1 MSFVNKTSMKATN
14 IIMIALGG
22 LVACTTLVACKDNG
36 AAQAGQRGMA
46 PINVTVMPLQKRTV
60 ELTST
65 WFGHLRGVEQ
75 ADIRPEVSG
84 KLLEQVYW
92 HGSLCEKGEVL
103 FRIDP
108 ASYQAAYDQAAASVA
123 AAKAGVLQA
132 EVADEQAQKD
142 LARFSSLVESGS
154 VSDKQ
159 FTDAQHAKRRCEAA
173 LAMARAQVALAE
185 AALEQAQLNL
195 DRCTIRAPFKGLA
208 TQAGVSVGDFVAA
221 GQVVMTRM
229 SSVDPI
235 RVDFSVPAR
244 QVSEQAQVGA
254 YFDAPDKMSPVREF
268 DLILEDGTVFEHK
281 GRVHAVDSEIS
292 QATGTVKFVGYVPNP
307 PLKLRTGAAVRVQ
320 ARTGEIK
327 DALLVPSRALI
338 SSMNHR
344 YIYVVAPDNTPL
356 PIDVKLGKELVLD
369 MPNGDGTTAPMLMQV
384 VTGTVKPIADTL
396 RENGIANVEDA
407 QVIVG
412 GGQMAAQY
420 AMANAAMRKA
430 GAQGGFGTVVPRPF
444 IYEKPETTV
453 NSVTAGNA
461 E

>member
-1 MSFVNKTSMKATN
+1 MKASN
-14 IIMIALGG
+14 IVTMALGG
-22 LVACTTLVACKDNG
+22 LVAATALVACKEDAG
-36 AAQAGQRGMA
+36 AQAARQGMA

-60 ELTST
+60 ELKST
-65 WFGHLRGVEQ
+65 WFGHLRGVDQ

-84 KLLEQVYW
+84 KLLEQIYW

-108 ASYQAAYDQAAASVA
+108 ATYQAAYEQAVANVA

-142 LARFSSLVESGS
+142 VERYTALVESGS

-159 FTDAQHAKRRCEAA
+159 FTDAKHGKRRCEAA
-173 LAMARAQVALAE
+173 LAMARAQVAQAE
-185 AALEQAQLNL
+185 AALEMAKLNL
-195 DRCTIRAPFKGLA
+195 ERCTIRAPFKGLA
-208 TQAGVSVGDFVAA
+208 TRANVSVGDFVTA

-229 SSVDPI
+229 SSIDPI

-244 QVSEQAQVGA
+244 QMNEQVLDSE
-254 YFDAPDKMSPVREF
+254 YYDMPDKMSPVREF
-268 DLILEDGTVFEHK
+268 DLILEDGSVFEHK
-281 GRVHAVDSEIS
+281 GRIHAVDSEIS
-292 QATGTVKFVGYVPNP
+292 QATGTVKFVGYIPNP
-307 PLKLRTGAAVRVQ
+307 QLKLRAGAAVRVS

-327 DALLVPSRALI
+327 DALLVPARALV

-344 YIYVVAPDNTPL
+344 FIYIVAPDNTPL
-356 PIDVKLGKELVLD
+356 GIDVKLGKELVMD
-369 MPNGDGTTAPMLMQV
+369 MPNGDGTTVPMLMQV
-384 VTGTVKPIADTL
+384 VTGTVKPIAETL
-396 RENGIANVEDA
+396 REAGIEDVENA

-420 AMANAAMRKA
+420 ALANAGMRKA
-430 GAQGGFGTVVPRPF
+430 GAQGGFGTVIPQPF
-444 IYEKPETTV
+444 IYEKPTATV
-453 NSVTAGNA
+453 ESVTTEKAA

>member
-1 MSFVNKTSMKATN
+1 
-14 IIMIALGG
+14 MIALGG
-22 LVACTTLVACKDNG
+22 LVACTTLVACKDNAG
-36 AAQAGQRGMA
+36 AHAAQRGMA

-92 HGSLCEKGEVL
+92 HGSLCEKDEVL

-108 ASYQAAYDQAAASVA
+108 SNYQAAYDQALANVA
-123 AAKAGVLQA
+123 AARAGVLQA
-132 EVADEQAQKD
+132 IVADEQAQKD
-142 LARFSSLVESGS
+142 LERFSSLVQSGS
-154 VSDKQ
+154 VSEKQ

-173 LAMARAQVALAE
+173 LAMAKAQVAQAE
-185 AALEQAQLNL
+185 AATEMAKLNL

-208 TQAGVSVGDFVAA
+208 THSNVSVGDFVAA

-235 RVDFSVPAR
+235 RVDFSVPSR
-244 QVSEQAQVGA
+244 QMQAQTSGDE
-254 YFDAPDKMSPVREF
+254 YFDAPDKLSPVKEF
-268 DLILEDGTVFEHK
+268 DLILEDGSVFEHK
-281 GRVHAVDSEIS
+281 GTVHSVDSEIS
-292 QATGTVKFVGYVPNP
+292 QSTGTVKFVGYIPNP
-307 PLKLRTGAAVRVQ
+307 QLKLRTGAAVRVS
-320 ARTGEIK
+320 AKTGEIK

-344 YIYVVAPDNTPL
+344 FIYVVAPDNTPL
-356 PIDVKLGKELVLD
+356 GIDVTLGKELVLD
-369 MPNGDGTTAPMLMQV
+369 MPNGDGTTVPMLMQV
-384 VTGTVKPIADTL
+384 VTGTVKPIAETL
-396 RENGIANVEDA
+396 KEAGIENVEDA

-420 AMANAAMRKA
+420 ALANAGMRRA
-430 GAQGGFGTVVPRPF
+430 GAQGGFGTVVARPF
-444 IYEKPETTV
+444 VYEKPTATV
-453 NSVTAGNA
+453 NSVTTDNKA

>member
-1 MSFVNKTSMKATN
+1 
-14 IIMIALGG
+14 MIALGG
-22 LVACTTLVACKDNG
+22 LVACTTLVACKDNAG
-36 AAQAGQRGMA
+36 AQAAQRGMA

-60 ELTST
+60 DLTST
-65 WFGHLRGVEQ
+65 WFGHLRGVDQ

-92 HGSLCEKGEVL
+92 HGSLCEKDEVL

-108 ASYQAAYDQAAASVA
+108 SNYQAAYDQALANVA

-132 EVADEQAQKD
+132 QVADEQAQKD
-142 LARFSSLVESGS
+142 LERFSALVESGS
-154 VSDKQ
+154 VSEKQ

-173 LAMARAQVALAE
+173 LAMAKAQVAQAE
-185 AALEQAQLNL
+185 AATQMAKLNL

-208 TQAGVSVGDFVAA
+208 TKSNVSVGDFVAA

-229 SSVDPI
+229 SSIDPI

-244 QVSEQAQVGA
+244 QMNQQAQGEE
-254 YFDAPDKMSPVREF
+254 YYDLPDKMSPVKEF
-268 DLILEDGTVFEHK
+268 DLILEDGSVFEHK
-281 GRVHAVDSEIS
+281 GTVHAVDSEIS
-292 QATGTVKFVGYVPNP
+292 QSTGTVKFVGYVPNP
-307 PLKLRTGAAVRVQ
+307 QLKLRTGAAVRVS

-327 DALLVPSRALI
+327 DALLVPARALI

-344 YIYVVAPDNTPL
+344 FIYVVAPDNTPL
-356 PIDVKLGKELVLD
+356 GIDVKLGKELVLD
-369 MPNGDGTTAPMLMQV
+369 MPNGDGTVVPMLMQV
-384 VTGTVKPIADTL
+384 VTGTVKPIAETL
-396 RENGIANVEDA
+396 KEAGIENVEDA

-420 AMANAAMRKA
+420 ALANAGMRKA
-430 GAQGGFGTVVPRPF
+430 GAQGGFGTVVPQPF
-444 IYEKPETTV
+444 IYEQPTTTV
-453 NSVTAGNA
+453 ESVTTDNDA

>member
-1 MSFVNKTSMKATN
+1 
-14 IIMIALGG
+14 MIALGG
-22 LVACTTLVACKDNG
+22 LVACTTLVACKDNAG
-36 AAQAGQRGMA
+36 AQTARQGMA

-60 ELTST
+60 DLTST
-65 WFGHLRGVEQ
+65 WFGHLRGVDQ

-92 HGSLCEKGEVL
+92 HGSLCEKDEVL

-108 ASYQAAYDQAAASVA
+108 SNYQAAYDQALANVA

-132 EVADEQAQKD
+132 QVADEQAQKD
-142 LARFSSLVESGS
+142 LERFSALVESGS
-154 VSDKQ
+154 VSEKQ

-173 LAMARAQVALAE
+173 LAMAKAQVAQAE
-185 AALEQAQLNL
+185 AATQMAKLNL

-208 TQAGVSVGDFVAA
+208 TKSNVSVGDFVAA

-229 SSVDPI
+229 SSIDPI

-244 QVSEQAQVGA
+244 QMNQQTQGEE
-254 YFDAPDKMSPVREF
+254 YYDLPDKMSPVKEF
-268 DLILEDGTVFEHK
+268 DLILEDGSVFEHK
-281 GRVHAVDSEIS
+281 GTVHAVDSEIS
-292 QATGTVKFVGYVPNP
+292 QSTGTVKFVGYVPNP
-307 PLKLRTGAAVRVQ
+307 QLKLRTGAAVRVS

-327 DALLVPSRALI
+327 DALLVPARALI

-344 YIYVVAPDNTPL
+344 FIYVVAPDNTPL
-356 PIDVKLGKELVLD
+356 GIDVKLGKELVLD
-369 MPNGDGTTAPMLMQV
+369 MPNGDGTVVPMLMQV
-384 VTGTVKPIADTL
+384 VTGTVKPIAETL
-396 RENGIANVEDA
+396 KEAGIENVEDA

-420 AMANAAMRKA
+420 ALANAGMRKA
-430 GAQGGFGTVVPRPF
+430 GAQGGFGTVVPQPF
-444 IYEKPETTV
+444 IYEKPTTTV
-453 NSVTAGNA
+453 ESVTTDNDA

>member
-1 MSFVNKTSMKATN
+1 
-14 IIMIALGG
+14 MIALGG
-22 LVACTTLVACKDNG
+22 LVASTALVACREDAG
-36 AAQAGQRGMA
+36 ANTAQRGMA

-60 ELTST
+60 ELKST
-65 WFGHLRGVEQ
+65 WFGHLRGVDQ

-84 KLLEQVYW
+84 KLLEQIYW

-108 ASYQAAYDQAAASVA
+108 STYQAAYDQAVANVA

-142 LARFSSLVESGS
+142 VERYTALVESGS
-154 VSDKQ
+154 VSEKQ
-159 FTDAQHAKRRCEAA
+159 FTDARHGKRRCEAA
-173 LAMARAQVALAE
+173 LAMARAQVAQAE
-185 AALEQAQLNL
+185 AALEMAKLNL

-208 TQAGVSVGDFVAA
+208 SKSNVSVGDYVAA

-229 SSVDPI
+229 SSIDPI

-244 QVSEQAQVGA
+244 QMNEQAQEGD
-254 YFDAPDKMSPVREF
+254 YYDLPDKMSPVKEF

-281 GRVHAVDSEIS
+281 GKVHAVDSEIS
-292 QATGTVKFVGYVPNP
+292 QATGTVKFVGYIPNP
-307 PLKLRTGAAVRVQ
+307 QLKLRTGAAVRVS
-320 ARTGEIK
+320 AKTGEIK

-344 YIYVVAPDNTPL
+344 FIYVVAPDNTPL
-356 PIDVKLGKELVLD
+356 GIDVKLGKELVLD
-369 MPNGDGTTAPMLMQV
+369 MPNGDGTTVPMLMQV
-384 VTGTVKPIADTL
+384 VTGTVKPIAETL
-396 RENGIANVEDA
+396 REAGIENVEEA
-407 QVIVG
+407 RVIVG

-420 AMANAAMRKA
+420 ALANAGMRKA
-430 GAQGGFGTVVPRPF
+430 GAQGGFGTVVPQPF
-444 IYEKPETTV
+444 IYEQPTTTV
-453 NSVTAGNA
+453 ESVTSDNDA

>member
-1 MSFVNKTSMKATN
+1 
-14 IIMIALGG
+14 MIALGG
-22 LVACTTLVACKDNG
+22 LVACTTLVACKDNAG
-36 AAQAGQRGMA
+36 AQTARQGMA

-60 ELTST
+60 DLTST
-65 WFGHLRGVEQ
+65 WFGHLRGVDQ

-92 HGSLCEKGEVL
+92 HGSLCEKDEVL

-108 ASYQAAYDQAAASVA
+108 SNYQAAYDQALANVA

-132 EVADEQAQKD
+132 QVADEQAQKD
-142 LARFSSLVESGS
+142 LERFSALVESGS
-154 VSDKQ
+154 VSEKQ

-173 LAMARAQVALAE
+173 LAMAKAQVAQAE
-185 AALEQAQLNL
+185 AATQMAKLNL

-208 TQAGVSVGDFVAA
+208 TKSNVSVGDFVAA

-229 SSVDPI
+229 SSIDPI

-244 QVSEQAQVGA
+244 QMNQQAQGED
-254 YFDAPDKMSPVREF
+254 YYDLPDKMSPVKEF
-268 DLILEDGTVFEHK
+268 DLILEDGSVFEHK
-281 GRVHAVDSEIS
+281 GTVHAVDSEIS
-292 QATGTVKFVGYVPNP
+292 QSTGTVKFVGYVPNP
-307 PLKLRTGAAVRVQ
+307 QLKLRTGAAVRVS

-327 DALLVPSRALI
+327 DALLVPARALI

-344 YIYVVAPDNTPL
+344 FIYVVAPDNTPL
-356 PIDVKLGKELVLD
+356 GIDVKLGKELVLD
-369 MPNGDGTTAPMLMQV
+369 MPNGDGTVVPMLMQV
-384 VTGTVKPIADTL
+384 VTGTVKPIAETL
-396 RENGIANVEDA
+396 KEAGIENVEDA

-420 AMANAAMRKA
+420 ALANAGMRKA
-430 GAQGGFGTVVPRPF
+430 GAQGGFGTVVPQPF
-444 IYEKPETTV
+444 IYEKPTTTV
-453 NSVTAGNA
+453 ESVTTDNDA

>member
-1 MSFVNKTSMKATN
+1 MKATN
-14 IIMIALGG
+14 IVMIALGG
-22 LVACTTLVACKDNG
+22 LVASTALVACKEDAG
-36 AAQAGQRGMA
+36 ANAAQRGMA

-60 ELTST
+60 ELKST
-65 WFGHLRGVEQ
+65 WFGHLRGVDQ

-84 KLLEQVYW
+84 KLLEQIYW
-92 HGSLCEKGEVL
+92 HGSLCEKDEVL

-108 ASYQAAYDQAAASVA
+108 ATYQAAYDQAVANVA

-142 LARFSSLVESGS
+142 VERYTALVESGS
-154 VSDKQ
+154 VSEKQ
-159 FTDAQHAKRRCEAA
+159 FTDAKHGKRRCEAA
-173 LAMARAQVALAE
+173 LAMARAQVSQAE
-185 AALEQAQLNL
+185 AALEMAKLNL

-208 TQAGVSVGDFVAA
+208 SKSNVSVGDFVAA

-229 SSVDPI
+229 SSIDPI

-244 QVSEQAQVGA
+244 QMSEQAQEGD
-254 YFDAPDKMSPVREF
+254 YYDLPDKMSPVKEF

-281 GRVHAVDSEIS
+281 GKVHAVDSEIS
-292 QATGTVKFVGYVPNP
+292 QATGTVKFVGYIPNP
-307 PLKLRTGAAVRVQ
+307 QLKLRTGAAVRVS
-320 ARTGEIK
+320 AKTGEIK

-344 YIYVVAPDNTPL
+344 FIYVVAPDNTPL
-356 PIDVKLGKELVLD
+356 GIDVKLGKELVLD

-384 VTGTVKPIADTL
+384 VTGTVKPIAETL
-396 RENGIANVEDA
+396 REAGIENVEDA
-407 QVIVG
+407 RVIVG

-420 AMANAAMRKA
+420 ALANAGMRKA
-430 GAQGGFGTVVPRPF
+430 GAQGGFGTVVPQPF
-444 IYEKPETTV
+444 IYEQPTTTV
-453 NSVTAGNA
+453 ESVTSDNDA

>member
-1 MSFVNKTSMKATN
+1 
-14 IIMIALGG
+14 MIALGG
-22 LVACTTLVACKDNG
+22 MVACTTLVACKDNAG
-36 AAQAGQRGMA
+36 AQAAQRGMA

-65 WFGHLRGVEQ
+65 WFGHLRGVDQ

-92 HGSLCEKGEVL
+92 HGSLCEKDEVL

-108 ASYQAAYDQAAASVA
+108 ATYQAAYDQALANVA
-123 AAKAGVLQA
+123 VSKALVAQA
-132 EVADEQAQKD
+132 QVADEQAQKD
-142 LARFSSLVESGS
+142 LERFSALVQSGS

-173 LAMARAQVALAE
+173 LVMAKAQVAQAE
-185 AALEQAQLNL
+185 AATEMAKLNL

-208 TQAGVSVGDFVAA
+208 TRSNVSVGDFVAA

-229 SSVDPI
+229 SSIDPI

-244 QVSEQAQVGA
+244 QMSEQAQGEE
-254 YFDAPDKMSPVREF
+254 YYDLPDKMSPVKEF
-268 DLILEDGTVFEHK
+268 DLILEDGSVFEHK
-281 GRVHAVDSEIS
+281 GTVHAVDSEIS
-292 QATGTVKFVGYVPNP
+292 QSTGTVKFVGYVPNP
-307 PLKLRTGAAVRVQ
+307 QLKLRTGAAVRVS

-344 YIYVVAPDNTPL
+344 FIYVVAPDNTPL
-356 PIDVKLGKELVLD
+356 GIDVKLGKELVLD
-369 MPNGDGTTAPMLMQV
+369 MPNGDGTTVPMLMQV
-384 VTGTVKPIADTL
+384 VTGTVKPIAETL
-396 RENGIANVEDA
+396 KEAGIENVEDA

-420 AMANAAMRKA
+420 ALANAGMRKA
-430 GAQGGFGTVVPRPF
+430 GAQGGFGTVVPQPF
-444 IYEKPETTV
+444 IYEMPTTTV
-453 NSVTAGNA
+453 ESITSDNDA

>member
-1 MSFVNKTSMKATN
+1 
-14 IIMIALGG
+14 MIALGG
-22 LVACTTLVACKDNG
+22 LVACTTLVACKDKAG
-36 AAQAGQRGMA
+36 AQTARQGMA

-65 WFGHLRGVEQ
+65 WFGHLRGVDQ

-92 HGSLCEKGEVL
+92 HGSLCEKDEVL

-108 ASYQAAYDQAAASVA
+108 SNYQAAYDQALANVA

-132 EVADEQAQKD
+132 QVADEQAQKD
-142 LARFSSLVESGS
+142 LERFSALVESGS
-154 VSDKQ
+154 VSEKQ

-173 LAMARAQVALAE
+173 LAMAKAQVAQAE
-185 AALEQAQLNL
+185 AATQMAKLNL

-208 TQAGVSVGDFVAA
+208 TKSNVSVGDFVAA

-229 SSVDPI
+229 SSIDPI

-244 QVSEQAQVGA
+244 QMSEQVQGED
-254 YFDAPDKMSPVREF
+254 YYDLPDKMSPVKEF
-268 DLILEDGTVFEHK
+268 DLILEDGSVFEHK
-281 GRVHAVDSEIS
+281 GTVHAVDSEIS
-292 QATGTVKFVGYVPNP
+292 QSTGTVKFVGYVPNP
-307 PLKLRTGAAVRVQ
+307 QLKLRTGAAVRVS

-344 YIYVVAPDNTPL
+344 FIYVVAPDNTPL
-356 PIDVKLGKELVLD
+356 GIDVKLGKELVLD
-369 MPNGDGTTAPMLMQV
+369 MPNGDGTTVPMLMQV
-384 VTGTVKPIADTL
+384 VTGTVKPIAETL
-396 RENGIANVEDA
+396 KEAGIENVEDA

-420 AMANAAMRKA
+420 ALANAGMRKA
-430 GAQGGFGTVVPRPF
+430 GAQGGFGTVVPQPF
-444 IYEKPETTV
+444 IYEMPTTTV
-453 NSVTAGNA
+453 ESITSDNDA

>member
-1 MSFVNKTSMKATN
+1 
-14 IIMIALGG
+14 MIALGG
-22 LVACTTLVACKDNG
+22 LVACTTLVACKDNAG
-36 AAQAGQRGMA
+36 AQAAQRGMA

-65 WFGHLRGVEQ
+65 WFGHLRGVDQ

-92 HGSLCEKGEVL
+92 HGSLCEKDEVL

-108 ASYQAAYDQAAASVA
+108 ATYQAAYDQALANVA
-123 AAKAGVLQA
+123 VSKALVAQA
-132 EVADEQAQKD
+132 QVADEQAQKD
-142 LARFSSLVESGS
+142 LERFSALVQSGS

-173 LAMARAQVALAE
+173 LVMAKAQVAQAE
-185 AALEQAQLNL
+185 AATEIAKLNL

-208 TQAGVSVGDFVAA
+208 TRSNVSVGDFVAA

-229 SSVDPI
+229 SSIDPI

-244 QVSEQAQVGA
+244 QMSEQAQGEE
-254 YFDAPDKMSPVREF
+254 YYDLPDKMSPVKEF
-268 DLILEDGTVFEHK
+268 DLILEDGSVFEHK
-281 GRVHAVDSEIS
+281 GTVHAVDSEIS
-292 QATGTVKFVGYVPNP
+292 QSTGTVKFVGYVPNP
-307 PLKLRTGAAVRVQ
+307 QLKLRTGAAVRVS

-344 YIYVVAPDNTPL
+344 FIYVVAPDNTPL
-356 PIDVKLGKELVLD
+356 GIDVKLGKELVLD
-369 MPNGDGTTAPMLMQV
+369 MPNGDGTTVPMLMQV
-384 VTGTVKPIADTL
+384 VTGTVKPIAETL
-396 RENGIANVEDA
+396 KEAGIENVEDA

-420 AMANAAMRKA
+420 ALANAGMRKA
-430 GAQGGFGTVVPRPF
+430 GAQGGFGTVVPQPF
-444 IYEKPETTV
+444 IYEMPTTTV
-453 NSVTAGNA
+453 ESITSDNDA

>member
-1 MSFVNKTSMKATN
+1 MKATN
-14 IIMIALGG
+14 IVMIALGG
-22 LVACTTLVACKDNG
+22 LVASTALVACREDAG
-36 AAQAGQRGMA
+36 ANTAQRGMA

-60 ELTST
+60 ELKST
-65 WFGHLRGVEQ
+65 WFGHLRGVDQ

-84 KLLEQVYW
+84 KLLEQIYW

-108 ASYQAAYDQAAASVA
+108 ATYQAAYDQAVANVA

-142 LARFSSLVESGS
+142 VERYTALVESGS
-154 VSDKQ
+154 VSEKQ
-159 FTDAQHAKRRCEAA
+159 FTDARHGKRRCEAA
-173 LAMARAQVALAE
+173 LTMARAQVAQAE
-185 AALEQAQLNL
+185 AALEMAKLNL

-208 TQAGVSVGDFVAA
+208 SQSNVSVGDYVAA

-229 SSVDPI
+229 SSIDPI

-244 QVSEQAQVGA
+244 QMNEQAQEGD
-254 YFDAPDKMSPVREF
+254 YYDLPDKMSPVKEF

-281 GRVHAVDSEIS
+281 GKVHAVDSEIS
-292 QATGTVKFVGYVPNP
+292 QATGTVKFVGYIPNP
-307 PLKLRTGAAVRVQ
+307 QLKLRTGAAVRVS
-320 ARTGEIK
+320 AKTGEIK

-344 YIYVVAPDNTPL
+344 FIYVVAPDNTPL
-356 PIDVKLGKELVLD
+356 GIDVKLGKELVLD
-369 MPNGDGTTAPMLMQV
+369 MPNGDGTTVPMLMQV
-384 VTGTVKPIADTL
+384 VTGTVKPIDETL
-396 RENGIANVEDA
+396 REAGIENVEEA
-407 QVIVG
+407 RVIVG

-420 AMANAAMRKA
+420 ALANAGMRKA
-430 GAQGGFGTVVPRPF
+430 GAQGGFGTVVPQPF
-444 IYEKPETTV
+444 IYEQPTTTV
-453 NSVTAGNA
+453 ESVTSDNDA

>member
-1 MSFVNKTSMKATN
+1 
-14 IIMIALGG
+14 MIALGG
-22 LVACTTLVACKDNG
+22 LVACTTLVACKDNAG
-36 AAQAGQRGMA
+36 AQAAQRGMA

-65 WFGHLRGVEQ
+65 WFGHLRGVDQ

-92 HGSLCEKGEVL
+92 HGSLCEKDEVL

-108 ASYQAAYDQAAASVA
+108 ATYQAAYDQALANVA
-123 AAKAGVLQA
+123 VSKALVAQA
-132 EVADEQAQKD
+132 QVADEQAQKD
-142 LARFSSLVESGS
+142 LERFSALVQSGS

-173 LAMARAQVALAE
+173 LVMAKAQVAQAE
-185 AALEQAQLNL
+185 AATEMAKLNL

-208 TQAGVSVGDFVAA
+208 TRSNVSVGDFVAA

-229 SSVDPI
+229 SSIDPI

-244 QVSEQAQVGA
+244 QMSEQAQGEE
-254 YFDAPDKMSPVREF
+254 YYDLPDKMSPVKEF
-268 DLILEDGTVFEHK
+268 DLILEDGSVFEHK
-281 GRVHAVDSEIS
+281 GTVHAVDSEIS
-292 QATGTVKFVGYVPNP
+292 QSTGTVKFVGYVPNP
-307 PLKLRTGAAVRVQ
+307 QLKLRTGAAVRVS

-344 YIYVVAPDNTPL
+344 FIYVVAPDNTPL
-356 PIDVKLGKELVLD
+356 GIDVKLGKELVLD
-369 MPNGDGTTAPMLMQV
+369 MPNGDGTTVPMLMQV
-384 VTGTVKPIADTL
+384 VTGTVKPIAETL
-396 RENGIANVEDA
+396 KEAGIENVEDA

-420 AMANAAMRKA
+420 ALANAGMRKA
-430 GAQGGFGTVVPRPF
+430 GAQGGFGTVVPQPF
-444 IYEKPETTV
+444 IYEMPTTTV
-453 NSVTAGNA
+453 ESITSDNDA

>member
-1 MSFVNKTSMKATN
+1 
-14 IIMIALGG
+14 MIALGG
-22 LVACTTLVACKDNG
+22 LVACTTLVACKDNAG
-36 AAQAGQRGMA
+36 AQAAQRGMA

-65 WFGHLRGVEQ
+65 WFGHLRGVDQ

-92 HGSLCEKGEVL
+92 HGSLCEKDEVL

-108 ASYQAAYDQAAASVA
+108 ATYQAAYDQALANVA
-123 AAKAGVLQA
+123 VSKALVAQA
-132 EVADEQAQKD
+132 QVADEQAQKD
-142 LARFSSLVESGS
+142 LERFSALVQSGS

-173 LAMARAQVALAE
+173 LVMAKAQVAQAE
-185 AALEQAQLNL
+185 AATVMAKLNL

-208 TQAGVSVGDFVAA
+208 TRSNVSVGDFVAA

-229 SSVDPI
+229 SSIDPI

-244 QVSEQAQVGA
+244 QMSEQAQGEE
-254 YFDAPDKMSPVREF
+254 YYDLPDKMSPVKEF
-268 DLILEDGTVFEHK
+268 DLILEDGSVFEHK
-281 GRVHAVDSEIS
+281 GTVHAVDSEIS
-292 QATGTVKFVGYVPNP
+292 QSTGTVKFVGYVPNP
-307 PLKLRTGAAVRVQ
+307 QLKLRTGAAVRVS
-320 ARTGEIK
+320 AKTGEIK

-344 YIYVVAPDNTPL
+344 FIYVVAPDNTPL
-356 PIDVKLGKELVLD
+356 GIDVKLGKELVLD
-369 MPNGDGTTAPMLMQV
+369 MPNGDGTTVPMLMQG
-384 VTGTVKPIADTL
+384 VTGTVKPIAETL
-396 RENGIANVEDA
+396 KEAGIENVEDA
-407 QVIVG
+407 LVIVG

-420 AMANAAMRKA
+420 ALANAGMRKA
-430 GAQGGFGTVVPRPF
+430 GAQGGFGTVVPQPF
-444 IYEKPETTV
+444 IYEMPTTTV
-453 NSVTAGNA
+453 ESITSDNDA

>member
-1 MSFVNKTSMKATN
+1 MT
-14 IIMIALGG
+14 ALGG
-22 LVACTTLVACKDNG
+22 LVVCTTLVACKDSAG
-36 AAQAGQRGMA
+36 TQAAQRGMA
-46 PINVTVMPLQKRTV
+46 PIKVTVMPLQKRTV

-65 WFGHLRGVEQ
+65 WFGHLRGVDQ

-92 HGSLCEKGEVL
+92 HGSLCEKDEVL
-103 FRIDP
+103 FQIDP
-108 ASYQAAYDQAAASVA
+108 SNYQAAYDQAVANVA
-123 AAKAGVLQA
+123 AARAGVLQA

-142 LARFSSLVESGS
+142 LERFTALVQSGS

-173 LAMARAQVALAE
+173 LAMARAQVTQAE
-185 AALEQAQLNL
+185 AATEMAKLNL
-195 DRCTIRAPFKGLA
+195 ERCTIRAPFKGLA
-208 TQAGVSVGDFVAA
+208 TKSNVSVGDFVTA

-229 SSVDPI
+229 SSIDPI

-244 QVSEQAQVGA
+244 QMNEQAQGEE
-254 YFDAPDKMSPVREF
+254 YYDLPDKMSPVREF
-268 DLILEDGTVFEHK
+268 DLILEDGSVFEHK

-292 QATGTVKFVGYVPNP
+292 QATGTVKFVGYIPNP
-307 PLKLRTGAAVRVQ
+307 QLKLRTGAAVRVS
-320 ARTGEIK
+320 AKTGEIK

-344 YIYVVAPDNTPL
+344 FIYVVAPDNTPL
-356 PIDVKLGKELVLD
+356 GIDVKLGKELVLD
-369 MPNGDGTTAPMLMQV
+369 MPNGDGTTVPMLMQV
-384 VTGTVKPIADTL
+384 VTGTVKPIAETL
-396 RENGIANVEDA
+396 REAGIENVEDA

-420 AMANAAMRKA
+420 ALANAGMRKA
-430 GAQGGFGTVVPRPF
+430 GAQGGFGTVIPQPF
-444 IYEKPETTV
+444 VYEKPTSTV
-453 NSVTAGNA
+453 NSVTSDNQA

>member
-1 MSFVNKTSMKATN
+1 
-14 IIMIALGG
+14 MIALGG
-22 LVACTTLVACKDNG
+22 LVACTTLVACKDNAG
-36 AAQAGQRGMA
+36 AQAAQRGMA

-65 WFGHLRGVEQ
+65 WFGHLRGVDQ

-92 HGSLCEKGEVL
+92 HGSLCEKDEVL

-108 ASYQAAYDQAAASVA
+108 ATYQAAYDQALANVA
-123 AAKAGVLQA
+123 VSKALVAQA
-132 EVADEQAQKD
+132 QVADEQAQKD
-142 LARFSSLVESGS
+142 LERFSALVQSGS

-173 LAMARAQVALAE
+173 LVMAKAQVAQAE
-185 AALEQAQLNL
+185 AATEMAKLNL

-208 TQAGVSVGDFVAA
+208 TRSNVSVGDFVAA

-229 SSVDPI
+229 SSIDPI

-244 QVSEQAQVGA
+244 QMSEQAQGEE
-254 YFDAPDKMSPVREF
+254 YYDLPDKMSPVKEF
-268 DLILEDGTVFEHK
+268 DLILENGSVFEHK
-281 GRVHAVDSEIS
+281 GTVHAVDSEIS
-292 QATGTVKFVGYVPNP
+292 QSTGTVKFVGYVPNP
-307 PLKLRTGAAVRVQ
+307 QLKLRTGAAVRVS
-320 ARTGEIK
+320 AKTGEIK

-344 YIYVVAPDNTPL
+344 FIYVVAPDNTPL
-356 PIDVKLGKELVLD
+356 GIDVKLGKELVLD
-369 MPNGDGTTAPMLMQV
+369 MPNGDGTTVPMLMQV
-384 VTGTVKPIADTL
+384 VTGTVKPIAETL
-396 RENGIANVEDA
+396 KEAGIENVEDA

-420 AMANAAMRKA
+420 ALANAGMRKA
-430 GAQGGFGTVVPRPF
+430 GAQGGFGTVVPQPF
-444 IYEKPETTV
+444 IYEMPTTTV
-453 NSVTAGNA
+453 ESITSDNDA

>member
-1 MSFVNKTSMKATN
+1 
-14 IIMIALGG
+14 MIALGG
-22 LVACTTLVACKDNG
+22 LVACTTLVACKDNAG
-36 AAQAGQRGMA
+36 AQAAQRGMA

-65 WFGHLRGVEQ
+65 WFGHLRGVDQ

-92 HGSLCEKGEVL
+92 HGSLCEKDEVL

-108 ASYQAAYDQAAASVA
+108 ATYQAAYDQALANVA
-123 AAKAGVLQA
+123 VSKALVAQA
-132 EVADEQAQKD
+132 QVADEQAQKD
-142 LARFSSLVESGS
+142 LERFSALVQSGS

-173 LAMARAQVALAE
+173 LVMAKAQVAQAE
-185 AALEQAQLNL
+185 AATEMAKLNL

-208 TQAGVSVGDFVAA
+208 TRSNVSVGDFVAA

-229 SSVDPI
+229 SSIDPI

-244 QVSEQAQVGA
+244 QMSEQAKGEE
-254 YFDAPDKMSPVREF
+254 YYDLPDKMSPVKEF
-268 DLILEDGTVFEHK
+268 DLILEDGCVFEHK
-281 GRVHAVDSEIS
+281 GTVHAVDSEIS
-292 QATGTVKFVGYVPNP
+292 QSTGTVKFVGYVPNP
-307 PLKLRTGAAVRVQ
+307 QLKLRTGAAVRVS
-320 ARTGEIK
+320 AKTGEIK

-344 YIYVVAPDNTPL
+344 FIYVVAPDNTPL
-356 PIDVKLGKELVLD
+356 GIDVKLGKELVLD
-369 MPNGDGTTAPMLMQV
+369 MPNGDGTTVPMLMQV
-384 VTGTVKPIADTL
+384 VTGTVKPIAETL
-396 RENGIANVEDA
+396 KEAGIENVEDA

-420 AMANAAMRKA
+420 ALANAGMRKA
-430 GAQGGFGTVVPRPF
+430 GAQGGFGTVVPQPF
-444 IYEKPETTV
+444 IYEMPTTTV
-453 NSVTAGNA
+453 ESITSDNDA

>member
-1 MSFVNKTSMKATN
+1 
-14 IIMIALGG
+14 MIALGG
-22 LVACTTLVACKDNG
+22 LVACTTLVACKDNAG
-36 AAQAGQRGMA
+36 AQTARQGMA

-60 ELTST
+60 DLTST
-65 WFGHLRGVEQ
+65 WFGHLRGVDQ

-92 HGSLCEKGEVL
+92 HGSLCEKDEVL

-108 ASYQAAYDQAAASVA
+108 SNYQAAYDQALANVA

-132 EVADEQAQKD
+132 QVADEQAQKD
-142 LARFSSLVESGS
+142 LERFSALVESGS
-154 VSDKQ
+154 VSEKQ

-173 LAMARAQVALAE
+173 LAMAKAQVAQAE
-185 AALEQAQLNL
+185 AATQMAKLNL

-208 TQAGVSVGDFVAA
+208 TKSNVSVGDFVAA

-229 SSVDPI
+229 SSIDPI

-244 QVSEQAQVGA
+244 QMSEQAQGED
-254 YFDAPDKMSPVREF
+254 YYDLPDKMSPVKEF
-268 DLILEDGTVFEHK
+268 DLILEDGSVFEHK
-281 GRVHAVDSEIS
+281 GTVHAVDSEIS
-292 QATGTVKFVGYVPNP
+292 QSTGTVRFVGYVPNP
-307 PLKLRTGAAVRVQ
+307 QLKLRTGAAVRVS

-327 DALLVPSRALI
+327 DALLVPARALI

-344 YIYVVAPDNTPL
+344 FIYVVAPDNTPL
-356 PIDVKLGKELVLD
+356 GIDVKLGKELVLD
-369 MPNGDGTTAPMLMQV
+369 MPNGDGTVVPMLMQV
-384 VTGTVKPIADTL
+384 VTGTVRPIAETL
-396 RENGIANVEDA
+396 KEAGIENVEDA

-420 AMANAAMRKA
+420 ALANAGMRKA
-430 GAQGGFGTVVPRPF
+430 GAQGGFGTVVPQPF
-444 IYEKPETTV
+444 IYEKPTTTV
-453 NSVTAGNA
+453 ESVTTDNDA

>member
-1 MSFVNKTSMKATN
+1 M
-14 IIMIALGG
+14 ALGG
-22 LVACTTLVACKDNG
+22 LVACTTLVGCKENG
-36 AAQAGQRGMA
+36 GAQAAQRGLA

-92 HGSLCEKGEVL
+92 HGSLCEKDEVL

-108 ASYQAAYDQAAASVA
+108 SNYQAAYDQALANVA

-142 LARFSSLVESGS
+142 LERFSALVESGS
-154 VSDKQ
+154 VSEKQ

-173 LAMARAQVALAE
+173 LAMARAQVAQAE
-185 AALEQAQLNL
+185 AATEMAKLNL
-195 DRCTIRAPFKGLA
+195 ERCTIRAPFKGLA
-208 TQAGVSVGDFVAA
+208 TQSNVSVGDFVAA

-229 SSVDPI
+229 SSIDPI

-244 QVSEQAQVGA
+244 QMNAQIQGDD
-254 YFDAPDKMSPVREF
+254 YYDMPDKMSPVKEF
-268 DLILEDGTVFEHK
+268 ELILEDGSVFEHK
-281 GRVHAVDSEIS
+281 GMVHAVDSEIS
-292 QATGTVKFVGYVPNP
+292 QATGTVKFVGYIPNP
-307 PLKLRTGAAVRVQ
+307 QLKLRAGAAVRVR
-320 ARTGEIK
+320 AKSGEIK

-344 YIYVVAPDNTPL
+344 FIYVVAPDNTPL
-356 PIDVKLGKELVLD
+356 GIDVTLGKELVLD
-369 MPNGDGTTAPMLMQV
+369 MPNGDGTTVPMLMQV
-384 VTGTVKPIADTL
+384 VTGTVKPIAETL
-396 RENGIANVEDA
+396 REAGIENVEDA

-420 AMANAAMRKA
+420 SLINAGMRA
-430 GAQGGFGTVVPRPF
+430 QGAPGGFGTVIPQPF
-444 IYEKPETTV
+444 IYEKPTTTV
-453 NSVTAGNA
+453 NSVTAGNDA

>member
-1 MSFVNKTSMKATN
+1 MM
-14 IIMIALGG
+14 ALGA
-22 LVACTTLVACKDNG
+22 LVAGTALVACKDKTG
-36 AAQAGQRGMA
+36 EQAGPRGMA
-46 PINVTVMPLQKRTV
+46 PINVTVMPMQKRSV
-60 ELTST
+60 NLTST
-65 WFGHLRGVEQ
+65 WFGHLRGVDQ

-84 KLLEQVYW
+84 RLVEQVYW

-103 FRIDP
+103 FRIDDS
-108 ASYQAAYDQAAASVA
+108 SYKAAFDQAVA
-123 AAKAGVLQA
+123 NVEAAKAGVLQA
-132 EVADEQAQKD
+132 QVAYEQAEKD
-142 LARFSSLVESGS
+142 LERFAALVKSGS
-154 VSDKQ
+154 VSEKQ
-159 FTDAQHAKRRCEAA
+159 YTDAQHGKRRCEAA

-208 TQAGVSVGDFVAA
+208 SRSNVSVGDFVAA

-229 SSVDPI
+229 SSIDPI
-235 RVDFSVPAR
+235 RVDFSVPSR
-244 QVSEQAQVGA
+244 QVNEQTQTDE
-254 YFDAPDKMSPVREF
+254 YYDLPDKMSPVREF

-307 PLKLRTGAAVRVQ
+307 QLKLRTGAAVRVQ
-320 ARTGEIK
+320 ARTGVLR

-344 YIYVVAPDNTPL
+344 YIYVVAPDNTPQA
-356 PIDVKLGKELVLD
+356 IDVKLGKELVLD
-369 MPNGDGTTAPMLMQV
+369 MPNGDGTTVPMLMQV

-396 RENGIANVEDA
+396 RDMGIENVEDA

-453 NSVTAGNA
+453 NSVTTGNA

>member
-1 MSFVNKTSMKATN
+1 
-14 IIMIALGG
+14 MIALGG
-22 LVACTTLVACKDNG
+22 LVACTTLVACKDNAG
-36 AAQAGQRGMA
+36 AQTARQGMA

-65 WFGHLRGVEQ
+65 WFGHLRGVDQ

-92 HGSLCEKGEVL
+92 HGSLCEKDEVL

-108 ASYQAAYDQAAASVA
+108 SNYQAAYDQALANVA

-132 EVADEQAQKD
+132 QVADEQAQKD
-142 LARFSSLVESGS
+142 LERFSALVESGS
-154 VSDKQ
+154 VSEKQ

-173 LAMARAQVALAE
+173 LAMAKAQVAQAE
-185 AALEQAQLNL
+185 AATQMAKLNL

-208 TQAGVSVGDFVAA
+208 TKSNVSVGDFVAA

-229 SSVDPI
+229 SSIDPI

-244 QVSEQAQVGA
+244 QMSEQAQGED
-254 YFDAPDKMSPVREF
+254 YYDLPDKMSPVKEF
-268 DLILEDGTVFEHK
+268 DLILEDGSVFEHK
-281 GRVHAVDSEIS
+281 GTVHAVDSEIS
-292 QATGTVKFVGYVPNP
+292 QSTGTVRFVGYVPNP
-307 PLKLRTGAAVRVQ
+307 QLKLRTGAAVRVS

-327 DALLVPSRALI
+327 DALLVPARALI

-344 YIYVVAPDNTPL
+344 FIYVVAPDNTPL
-356 PIDVKLGKELVLD
+356 GIDVKLGKELVLD
-369 MPNGDGTTAPMLMQV
+369 MPNGDGTVVPMLMQV
-384 VTGTVKPIADTL
+384 VTGTVRPIAETL
-396 RENGIANVEDA
+396 KEAGIENVEDA

-420 AMANAAMRKA
+420 ALANAGMRKA
-430 GAQGGFGTVVPRPF
+430 GAQGGFGTVVPQPF
-444 IYEKPETTV
+444 IYEKPTTTV
-453 NSVTAGNA
+453 ESVTTDNDA

>member
-1 MSFVNKTSMKATN
+1 
-14 IIMIALGG
+14 MIALGG
-22 LVACTTLVACKDNG
+22 LVACTTLVACKDNAG
-36 AAQAGQRGMA
+36 AQAAQRGMA

-65 WFGHLRGVEQ
+65 WFGHLRGVDQ

-92 HGSLCEKGEVL
+92 HGSLCEKDEVL

-108 ASYQAAYDQAAASVA
+108 ATYQAAYDQALANVA
-123 AAKAGVLQA
+123 VSKALVAQA
-132 EVADEQAQKD
+132 QVADEQAQKD
-142 LARFSSLVESGS
+142 LERFSALVQSGS

-173 LAMARAQVALAE
+173 LVMAKAQVAQAE
-185 AALEQAQLNL
+185 AATVMAKLNL

-208 TQAGVSVGDFVAA
+208 TRSNVSVGDFVAA

-229 SSVDPI
+229 SSIDPI

-244 QVSEQAQVGA
+244 QMSEQAQGEE
-254 YFDAPDKMSPVREF
+254 YYDLPDKMSPVKEF
-268 DLILEDGTVFEHK
+268 DLILEDGSVFEHK
-281 GRVHAVDSEIS
+281 GTVHAVDSEIS
-292 QATGTVKFVGYVPNP
+292 QSTGTVKFVGYVPNP
-307 PLKLRTGAAVRVQ
+307 QLKLRTGAAVRVS

-344 YIYVVAPDNTPL
+344 FIYVVAPDNTPL
-356 PIDVKLGKELVLD
+356 GIDVKLGKELVLD
-369 MPNGDGTTAPMLMQV
+369 MPNGDGTTVPMLMQV
-384 VTGTVKPIADTL
+384 VTGTVKPIAETL
-396 RENGIANVEDA
+396 KEAGIENVEDA

-420 AMANAAMRKA
+420 ALANAGMRKA
-430 GAQGGFGTVVPRPF
+430 GAQGGFGTVVPQPF
-444 IYEKPETTV
+444 IYEMPTTTV
-453 NSVTAGNA
+453 ESITSDNDA

>member
-1 MSFVNKTSMKATN
+1 
-14 IIMIALGG
+14 MIALGG
-22 LVACTTLVACKDNG
+22 LVASTVLVACREDAG
-36 AAQAGQRGMA
+36 ANTAQRGMA

-60 ELTST
+60 ELKST
-65 WFGHLRGVEQ
+65 WFGHLRGVDQ

-84 KLLEQVYW
+84 RLLEQVYW

-108 ASYQAAYDQAAASVA
+108 ATYQAAYDQAVANVA

-142 LARFSSLVESGS
+142 VERYTALVESGS
-154 VSDKQ
+154 ISEKQ
-159 FTDAQHAKRRCEAA
+159 FTDARHGKRRCEAA
-173 LAMARAQVALAE
+173 LAMARAQVAQAE
-185 AALEQAQLNL
+185 AALEMAKLNL

-208 TQAGVSVGDFVAA
+208 SKSNVSVGDYVAA

-229 SSVDPI
+229 SSIDPI

-244 QVSEQAQVGA
+244 QMNEQAQEGD
-254 YFDAPDKMSPVREF
+254 YYDLPDKMSPVKEF

-281 GRVHAVDSEIS
+281 GKVHAVDSEIS
-292 QATGTVKFVGYVPNP
+292 QTTGTVKFVGYIPNP
-307 PLKLRTGAAVRVQ
+307 QLKLRTGAAVRVS
-320 ARTGEIK
+320 AKTGEIK

-344 YIYVVAPDNTPL
+344 FIYVVAPDNTPL
-356 PIDVKLGKELVLD
+356 GIDVKLGKELVLD
-369 MPNGDGTTAPMLMQV
+369 MPNGDGTTVPMLMQV
-384 VTGTVKPIADTL
+384 VTGTVKPIAETL
-396 RENGIANVEDA
+396 KEAGIENVEEA
-407 QVIVG
+407 RVIVG

-420 AMANAAMRKA
+420 ALANAGMRKA
-430 GAQGGFGTVVPRPF
+430 GAQGGFGTVVPQPF
-444 IYEKPETTV
+444 IYEQPTTTV
-453 NSVTAGNA
+453 ESVTSDNDA

>member
-1 MSFVNKTSMKATN
+1 MSFVNKTSMKAVN

-22 LVACTTLVACKDNG
+22 LVACSTLVACKDNG
-36 AAQAGQRGMA
+36 AAQAVQRGMA

-142 LARFSSLVESGS
+142 LVRFSSLVESGS

-268 DLILEDGTVFEHK
+268 DLILEDGSVFENK
-281 GRVHAVDSEIS
+281 I
-292 QATGTVKFVGYVPNP
+292 
-307 PLKLRTGAAVRVQ
+307 KL
-320 ARTGEIK
+320 
-327 DALLVPSRALI
+327 
-338 SSMNHR
+338 
-344 YIYVVAPDNTPL
+344 
-356 PIDVKLGKELVLD
+356 
-369 MPNGDGTTAPMLMQV
+369 
-384 VTGTVKPIADTL
+384 
-396 RENGIANVEDA
+396 
-407 QVIVG
+407 
-412 GGQMAAQY
+412 
-420 AMANAAMRKA
+420 
-430 GAQGGFGTVVPRPF
+430 
-444 IYEKPETTV
+444 
-453 NSVTAGNA
+453 
-461 E
+461 

>member
-1 MSFVNKTSMKATN
+1 
-14 IIMIALGG
+14 MIALGG
-22 LVACTTLVACKDNG
+22 LVACTTLVACKDNAG
-36 AAQAGQRGMA
+36 AQAAQRGMA

-65 WFGHLRGVEQ
+65 WFGHLRGVDQ

-92 HGSLCEKGEVL
+92 HGSLCEKDEVL

-108 ASYQAAYDQAAASVA
+108 ATYQAAYDQALANVA
-123 AAKAGVLQA
+123 VSKALVAQA
-132 EVADEQAQKD
+132 QVADEQAQKD
-142 LARFSSLVESGS
+142 LERFSALVQSGS

-173 LAMARAQVALAE
+173 LVMAKAQVAQAE
-185 AALEQAQLNL
+185 AATEMAKLNL

-208 TQAGVSVGDFVAA
+208 TRSNVSVGDFVAA

-229 SSVDPI
+229 SSIDPI

-244 QVSEQAQVGA
+244 QMSEQAQGEE
-254 YFDAPDKMSPVREF
+254 YYDLPDKMSPVKEF
-268 DLILEDGTVFEHK
+268 DLILEDGSVFEHK
-281 GRVHAVDSEIS
+281 GTVHAVDSEIS
-292 QATGTVKFVGYVPNP
+292 QSTGTVKFVGYVPNP
-307 PLKLRTGAAVRVQ
+307 QLKLRTGAAVRVS
-320 ARTGEIK
+320 AKTGEIK

-344 YIYVVAPDNTPL
+344 FIYVVAPDNTPL
-356 PIDVKLGKELVLD
+356 GIDVKLGKELVLD
-369 MPNGDGTTAPMLMQV
+369 MPNGDGTTVPMLMQV
-384 VTGTVKPIADTL
+384 VTGTVKPIAETL
-396 RENGIANVEDA
+396 KEAGIENVEDA

-420 AMANAAMRKA
+420 ALANAGMRKA
-430 GAQGGFGTVVPRPF
+430 GAQGGFGTVVPQPF
-444 IYEKPETTV
+444 IYEMPTTTV
-453 NSVTAGNA
+453 ESITSDNDA

>member
-1 MSFVNKTSMKATN
+1 MT
-14 IIMIALGG
+14 ALGG
-22 LVACTTLVACKDNG
+22 LVVCTTLVACKDSAG
-36 AAQAGQRGMA
+36 AQAAQRGMA
-46 PINVTVMPLQKRTV
+46 PIKVTVMPLQKRTV

-65 WFGHLRGVEQ
+65 WFGHLRGVDQ

-92 HGSLCEKGEVL
+92 HGSLCEKDEVL

-108 ASYQAAYDQAAASVA
+108 SNYQAAYDQAMANVA
-123 AAKAGVLQA
+123 AARAGVLQA

-142 LARFSSLVESGS
+142 LERFTALVQSGS

-173 LAMARAQVALAE
+173 LAMARAQVAQAE
-185 AALEQAQLNL
+185 AATEMAKLNL

-208 TQAGVSVGDFVAA
+208 TKSNVSVGDFVAA

-229 SSVDPI
+229 SSIDPI

-244 QVSEQAQVGA
+244 QMNEQAQGEE
-254 YFDAPDKMSPVREF
+254 YYDLPDKMSPVREF
-268 DLILEDGTVFEHK
+268 DLILEDGSVFEHK
-281 GRVHAVDSEIS
+281 GKVHAVDSEIS
-292 QATGTVKFVGYVPNP
+292 QATGTVKFVGYIPNP
-307 PLKLRTGAAVRVQ
+307 QLKLRTGAAVRVS
-320 ARTGEIK
+320 AKTGEIK

-344 YIYVVAPDNTPL
+344 FIYVVAPDNTPL
-356 PIDVKLGKELVLD
+356 GIDVKLGKELVLD
-369 MPNGDGTTAPMLMQV
+369 MPNGDGTVVPMLMQV
-384 VTGTVKPIADTL
+384 VTGTVKPIAETL
-396 RENGIANVEDA
+396 REAGIGNVEDA

-420 AMANAAMRKA
+420 ALANAGMRKA
-430 GAQGGFGTVVPRPF
+430 GAQGGFGTVIPQPF
-444 IYEKPETTV
+444 VYEKPTSTV
-453 NSVTAGNA
+453 NSVTSDNQA

>member
-1 MSFVNKTSMKATN
+1 MKTSN
-14 IIMIALGG
+14 IVTIALGG
-22 LVACTTLVACKDNG
+22 LVASTTLVGCRENG
-36 AAQAGQRGMA
+36 GEQTAQRGLP
-46 PINVTVMPLQKRTV
+46 PINVTVMPMQKRTV

-65 WFGHLRGVEQ
+65 WFGHLRGVDQ

-108 ASYQAAYDQAAASVA
+108 SSYKAAYDQAVA
-123 AAKAGVLQA
+123 NVAVSKAGVLQA

-142 LARFSSLVESGS
+142 VERYAALVESGS
-154 VSDKQ
+154 VSEKQ
-159 FTDAQHAKRRCEAA
+159 FTDAKHAKRRCEAA
-173 LAMARAQVALAE
+173 LAMARAQVAQAE
-185 AALEQAQLNL
+185 AAMEMAQLNL

-208 TQAGVSVGDFVAA
+208 AKSNVSVGDFVAA

-229 SSVDPI
+229 SSIDPI

-244 QVSEQAQVGA
+244 QMNEQIQTGQ
-254 YFDAPDKMSPVREF
+254 YYDLPDKMSPVKEF
-268 DLILEDGTVFEHK
+268 NLILEDGSVFEHK
-281 GRVHAVDSEIS
+281 GVVHAVDSEIS
-292 QATGTVKFVGYVPNP
+292 QTTGTVKFVGYIPNP
-307 PLKLRTGAAVRVQ
+307 QLKLRTGAAVRVS

-327 DALLVPSRALI
+327 DALLVPARALI

-344 YIYVVAPDNTPL
+344 FIYVVAPDNTPL
-356 PIDVKLGKELVLD
+356 GIDVKLGKELVLD
-369 MPNGDGTTAPMLMQV
+369 MPNGDGTTVPMLMQV
-384 VTGTVKPIADTL
+384 VTGTVKPITETL
-396 RENGIANVEDA
+396 KEAGIENVEEA

-420 AMANAAMRKA
+420 ALINAGMRAK
-430 GAQGGFGTVVPRPF
+430 GAPGGFGTVVSRPF
-444 IYEKPETTV
+444 IYEKPTTTV
-453 NSVTAGNA
+453 NSITAENKA

>member
-1 MSFVNKTSMKATN
+1 
-14 IIMIALGG
+14 MIALGG
-22 LVACTTLVACKDNG
+22 LVACTTLVACKDNAG
-36 AAQAGQRGMA
+36 AQAAQRGMA

-65 WFGHLRGVEQ
+65 WFGHLRGVDQ

-92 HGSLCEKGEVL
+92 HGSLCEKDEVL

-108 ASYQAAYDQAAASVA
+108 ATYQAAYDQALANVA
-123 AAKAGVLQA
+123 VSKALVAQA
-132 EVADEQAQKD
+132 QVADEQAQKD
-142 LARFSSLVESGS
+142 LERFSALVQSGS

-173 LAMARAQVALAE
+173 LVMAQAQVAQAE
-185 AALEQAQLNL
+185 AATEMAKLNL

-208 TQAGVSVGDFVAA
+208 TRSNVSVGDFVAA

-229 SSVDPI
+229 SSIDPI

-244 QVSEQAQVGA
+244 QMSEQAKGEE
-254 YFDAPDKMSPVREF
+254 YYDLPDKMSPVKEF
-268 DLILEDGTVFEHK
+268 DLILEDGSVFEHK
-281 GRVHAVDSEIS
+281 GTVHAVDSEIS
-292 QATGTVKFVGYVPNP
+292 QSTGTVKFVGYVPNP
-307 PLKLRTGAAVRVQ
+307 QLKLRTGAAVRVS

-344 YIYVVAPDNTPL
+344 FIYVVAPDNTPL
-356 PIDVKLGKELVLD
+356 GIDVKLGKELVLD
-369 MPNGDGTTAPMLMQV
+369 MPNGDGTTVPMLMQV
-384 VTGTVKPIADTL
+384 VTGTVKPIAETL
-396 RENGIANVEDA
+396 KEAGIENVEDA

-420 AMANAAMRKA
+420 ALANAGMRKA
-430 GAQGGFGTVVPRPF
+430 GAQGGFGTVVPQPF
-444 IYEKPETTV
+444 IYEMPTTTV
-453 NSVTAGNA
+453 ESITSDNDA